1 MIEQAKAWRSPIFT
15 NLEVLHASYRTH
27 AFARHVHEDFCVGI
41 IVDGVEA
48 VKYRGATHTAP
59 KGSIVV
65 LQPGE
70 GHSNWAAVDA
80 GWSFH
85 VIYPSTGLLQALLV
99 EETEQPTAIPF
110 FAEPV
115 ICDRP
120 LFRQLAHAHAL
131 LAQPTVE
138 DSLSLETHLL
148 TLLRRLVSRHAVHSG
163 HSPRRRKFEHPMVQS
178 IKHYLETHYSQHF
191 TLDDL
196 SRQSGLSPYYLTRV
210 FREAVGLPPH
220 SYLTYLRIAQAK
232 QQLRQNTSLTQL
244 ALDLG
249 FVDQSHFTKT
259 FKAWVGVT
267 PGQYRMQL
275 TR

>member
-1 MIEQAKAWRSPIFT
+1 MREEAKAWRSPLFT
-15 NLEVLHASYRTH
+15 NLEVLHATYRTH

-48 VKYRGATHTAP
+48 VNYRGATHTAP

-70 GHSNWAAVDA
+70 GHSNWAAVEA

-85 VIYPSTGLLQALLV
+85 VIYPAASLVQGLLV
-99 EETEQPTAIPF
+99 EEADQQTGLPF

-120 LFRQLAHAHAL
+120 LFRQLALAHAR
-131 LAQPTVE
+131 LAAPAAE
-138 DSLSLETHLL
+138 DRLSLETHLL
-148 TLLRRLVSRHAVHSG
+148 TLLRTLVRRHAVHGSKR
-163 HSPRRRKFEHPMVQS
+163 PQRYQPDHPMVQS
-178 IKHYLETHYSQHF
+178 IKHHLEAHYDQHF
-191 TLDDL
+191 TLNDL
-196 SRQSGLSPYYLTRV
+196 SQRFGLSPYYLTRV
-210 FREAVGLPPH
+210 FRDAVGLPPH
-220 SYLTYLRIAQAK
+220 GYLTHLRIAQAK
-232 QQLRQNTSLTQL
+232 QQLRQETALTQL
-244 ALDLG
+244 ALELG

-267 PGQYRMQL
+267 PGQYRRQL

>member
-15 NLEVLHASYRTH
+15 HLEVLHATYRTH
-27 AFARHVHEDFCVGI
+27 AFARHAHEDFCVGI

-48 VKYRGATHTAP
+48 VNYRGATHTAP

-70 GHSNWAAVDA
+70 GHSNRAAVEA
-80 GWSFH
+80 GLSFQ
-85 VIYPSTGLLQALLV
+85 VIYPPVGLFQALMV
-99 EETEQPTAIPF
+99 EEAEQKTALPF

-120 LFRQLAHAHAL
+120 LFRRLARAHRL
-131 LAQPTVE
+131 LAQPTV
-138 DSLSLETHLL
+138 DDRLSLETHLL
-148 TLLRRLVSRHAVHSG
+148 TLLRALVRRHAVYGGPSP
-163 HSPRRRKFEHPMVQS
+163 PRRQADHPMVQS
-178 IKHYLETHYSQHF
+178 IKHYLEDHYDQHF
-191 TLDDL
+191 TLDEL
-196 SRQSGLSPYYLTRV
+196 SQRSGLSPYYLTRV

-220 SYLTYLRIAQAK
+220 SYLTYLRIDLAK
-232 QQLRQNTSLTQL
+232 RQLRQQESLTQL

-267 PGQYRMQL
+267 PGQYRRQL
-275 TR
+275 NG

>member
-1 MIEQAKAWRSPIFT
+1 MREQAKAWRSPIFT
-15 NLEVLHASYRTH
+15 HLEVLHATYRTH

-70 GHSNWAAVDA
+70 GHSNWAAVEA

-85 VIYPSTGLLQALLV
+85 VIYPPAGLFQALMV
-99 EETEQPTAIPF
+99 EEAEQKTTLPF

-120 LFRQLAHAHAL
+120 LFRQLARAHTR
-131 LAQPTVE
+131 LAQPMVE
-138 DSLSLETHLL
+138 DCLSLETHLL
-148 TLLRRLVSRHAVHSG
+148 TLLRTLVRRHAVHSD
-163 HSPRRRKFEHPMVQS
+163 HSSQRPQAEHSMVQP
-178 IKHYLETHYSQHF
+178 IKHYLETHYGQRF

-196 SRQSGLSPYYLTRV
+196 SQQSGLSPYYLTRV
-210 FREAVGLPPH
+210 FRAAVGLPPH
-220 SYLTYLRIAQAK
+220 SYLTYLRITKAK
-232 QQLRQNTSLTQL
+232 QRLRQETSLTQL
-244 ALDLG
+244 ALELG

-267 PGQYRMQL
+267 PGQYCRQL
-275 TR
+275 NG